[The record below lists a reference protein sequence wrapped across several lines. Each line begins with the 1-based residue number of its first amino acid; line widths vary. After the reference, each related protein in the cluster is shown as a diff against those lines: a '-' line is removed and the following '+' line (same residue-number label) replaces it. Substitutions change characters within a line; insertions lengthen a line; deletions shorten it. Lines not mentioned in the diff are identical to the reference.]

1 MYLPVLGCGSL
12 ATGRKSIKMLPHH
25 PSVAHSG
32 KKELTPTTS
41 KPEVGFSMPKIK
53 EGKQTYAY

>member
-1 MYLPVLGCGSL
+1 
-12 ATGRKSIKMLPHH
+12 MLPHH